1 MLAYFFALQLILLVY
16 TESNLK
22 LPLSA
27 SKLILTIIE
36 ILNLSSFDKKM
47 LVDKLHMTVGGI
59 FDNLSGLSLIGIGGA
74 FILAVMIPSL
84 LLFKHPK
91 IRIIA

>member
-1 MLAYFFALQLILLVY
+1 
-16 TESNLK
+16 
-22 LPLSA
+22 
-27 SKLILTIIE
+27 
-36 ILNLSSFDKKM
+36 M

-74 FILAVMIPSL
+74 FILAVMIPGL